1 MSSSHC
7 TLIEQQSV
15 SDKKLSADTVDEL
28 QKFDVL
34 TLKTDNCSISEALR
48 VNMLVLKTSNFQ
60 GATITLIV
68 QRHKHSIVFI
78 VYHSTQFSSV
88 R

>member
-48 VNMLVLKTSNFQ
+48 VNIYASFKNIKFPR
-60 GATITLIV
+60 GN
-68 QRHKHSIVFI
+68 
-78 VYHSTQFSSV
+78 YHTDSSET
-88 R
+88 